1 MINWGIVGCGW
12 VARDYVAPAIAASA
26 NGRLLVLCDL
36 NPAALAAVQP
46 TDASLHRTTNLAE
59 FIATPGLQAV
69 YVATPNAQHA
79 AVAQALGAAGL
90 PVLCE
95 KPLARTATE
104 AAGMVAAA
112 EAAGT
117 LLATAFDQR
126 FHPAH
131 QRLRE
136 LIQAGALGRISCVRI
151 HYACWTPADWAPDT
165 DQGTYRNWRISAEQ
179 AGGGAMIDL
188 APHGLDLVQTLLG
201 EPLLTVAAL
210 TQRCIHNYPVD
221 DGAVLI
227 GQTASGVL
235 LSHTVAYNC
244 PDAFPRRRLEVIG
257 ERGCALAINTMG
269 QTPGGS
275 LTLTWDDGREE
286 EVEFDQQASPFRRQV
301 EAFADAVRGGQP
313 FPFPAARDLH
323 TMRLLDQAAATAAAS
338 GAVRPLLF
346 TENNQPTAFR

>member
-1 MINWGIVGCGW
+1 MPENQPAVRWGIVGCGW
-12 VARDYVAPAIAASA
+12 VARDYVAPAIAASS
-26 NGRLLVLCDL
+26 NGQLVALCDL
-36 NPAALAAVQP
+36 SEPALAAVQP
-46 TDASLHRTTNLAE
+46 ADTTLLRTTSLAE
-59 FIATPGLQAV
+59 FVQTPGLQAV
-69 YVATPNAQHA
+69 YVATPNAHHA
-79 AVAQALGAAGL
+79 RIAQELADAGL

-131 QRLRE
+131 VRLRE
-136 LIQAGALGRISCVRI
+136 LIQAGALGRVTCVRI

-165 DQGTYRNWRISAEQ
+165 DLGTYQNWRISAEE

-188 APHGLDLVQTLLG
+188 APHGLDLVQTLLD
-201 EPLLTVAAL
+201 EPLTTVVAL
-210 TQRCIHNYPVD
+210 TQQRIHDYPVD

-235 LSHTVAYNC
+235 FSQAVAYNC
-244 PDAFPRRRLEVIG
+244 PDNFPRRSLEVIG
-257 ERGCALAINTMG
+257 DKGRALAVNTMG

-275 LTLTWDDGREE
+275 FTLTHPDGT
-286 EVEFDQQASPFRRQV
+286 VEDSAFDAEASPFQRQV
-301 EAFADAVRGGQP
+301 EAFAEAVRSGQP
-313 FPFPAARDLH
+313 FPFPPARDLH
-323 TMRLLDQAAATAAAS
+323 TMRLLDLAAARSQELAH
-338 GAVRPLLF
+338 P
-346 TENNQPTAFR
+346 